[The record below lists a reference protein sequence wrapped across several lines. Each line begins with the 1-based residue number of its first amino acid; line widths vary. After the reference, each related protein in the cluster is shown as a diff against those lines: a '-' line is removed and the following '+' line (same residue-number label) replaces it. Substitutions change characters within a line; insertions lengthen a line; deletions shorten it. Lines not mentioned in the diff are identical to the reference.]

1 MGDHVVS
8 LTEEQEAGLEVERVG
23 RAFVVILPDD
33 PAGEPMPLPDPLTA
47 DEFVQAVVDR
57 YLAGKKQAR
66 ARVVLRDITPEE
78 VQVITDL
85 RAELRPS
92 PEPI

>member
-1 MGDHVVS
+1 MGDHLVT
-8 LTEEQEAGLEVERVG
+8 LTEEQEAGLEVERLS
-23 RAFVVILPDD
+23 RAFVVLPDN